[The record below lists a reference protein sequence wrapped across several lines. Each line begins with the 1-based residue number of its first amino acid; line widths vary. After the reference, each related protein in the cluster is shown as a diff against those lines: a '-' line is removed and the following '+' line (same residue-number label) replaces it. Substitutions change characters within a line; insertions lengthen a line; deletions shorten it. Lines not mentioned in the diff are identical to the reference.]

1 MPSLKHVNDAL
12 YGLER
17 EYGARFALVMKTH
30 VGSNPE
36 TGHLNVD
43 KKLLRP
49 KGIILP
55 VDHVRKFFQDV
66 GFLRANSN
74 FTYGGNVDFRD
85 RIIVVRAKWLP
96 RNFDTT
102 LNHDILY
109 KGKRYDS
116 VKVEELHDGV
126 AFIFTLKHTEGSLN
140 YNLTEVRQED
150 NLDIQETAG
159 VT

>member
-1 MPSLKHVNDAL
+1 MANLKFVNDTL
-12 YGLER
+12 YSLER
-17 EYGARFALVMKTH
+17 EYGQRIMIVMKTH
-30 VGSNPE
+30 VNSNPE
-36 TGHLNVD
+36 TGHLDVG

-74 FTYGGNVDFRD
+74 FTYGGNIDFRD
-85 RIIVVRAKWLP
+85 RTIVVRAKWLP
-96 RNFDTT
+96 RPFDTT

-116 VKVEELHDGV
+116 VKIEELHDGV
-126 AFIFTLKHTEGSLN
+126 AYIFTLKHTEGSLN
-140 YNLTEVRQED
+140 YNLTDVRQED
-150 NLDIQETAG
+150 NLEIQELAG
-159 VT
+159 TQ